1 MGKKRKAG
9 GQPFAQPPSKREDLM
24 SKSKFAPEET
34 FGDSEDEFQ
43 QGRDR
48 VLLEEG
54 PEARIHRKLEEQ
66 GM

>member
-9 GQPFAQPPSKREDLM
+9 GQPFAQPASKRELM
-24 SKSKFAPEET
+24 SESKFAPEET

-48 VLLEEG
+48 ILLEEG